1 MIKLNWRKYPDAV
14 PEQEVRGCMKLCIV
28 RIQYINGLNELVTT
42 IMYDWYNPNVRVLDE
57 YGNEDYIGKWTEND
71 GEVTHWF
78 YADELPPPEEMIMKY
93 FSYDPSDAD
102 GLELHNT
109 ADEAKLRAQS
119 CIPEMLDCDGRWEER
134 VNLVCWG
141 EIREIATKTDVINVD
156 DRGFGEDGVEYSTDI
171 DYMCNYKLTPL
182 QE

>member
-78 YADELPPPEEMIMKY
+78 YADELLPPEEMIMKY

-134 VNLVCWG
+134 VDLVCWG
-141 EIREIATKTDVINVD
+141 EVKEITTKTNVRPD
-156 DRGFGEDGVEYSTDI
+156 PSGEY
-171 DYMCNYKLTPL
+171 DYLCDYKLKPI
-182 QE
+182 EE

>member
-14 PEQEVRGCMKLCIV
+14 PEQEVRGCMELCIV

-78 YADELPPPEEMIMKY
+78 YADELLPPEEMSMKY
-93 FSYDPSDAD
+93 FSYDHHGNGVEYHD
-102 GLELHNT
+102 T
-109 ADEAKLRAQS
+109 AEEAKNYAQE
-119 CIPEMLDCDGRWEER
+119 CLDSYIQND
-134 VNLVCWG
+134 NLDDIDICWG
-141 EIREIATKTDVINVD
+141 EITEAVHSNDAVLELKPTSNNMGESNAVD
-156 DRGFGEDGVEYSTDI
+156 
-171 DYMCNYKLTPL
+171 
-182 QE
+182 